1 MEQLWKKKSFY
12 SVSSLFNFFFLF
24 FIFFF
29 FFFFVFRNEQSSI
42 PDSFVFFFF
51 LTLNF
56 IF

>member
-29 FFFFVFRNEQSSI
+29 FFFVFRNEQSSI